1 MKKPTY
7 INHVTEKKPDG
18 HSPEGPFPGRP
29 PHTADSEKLTELE
42 SELIIRKALESD
54 TAKGI
59 ELLFRWY
66 YGPLCSHAVRYVSS
80 REIAEDIVSD
90 AFYQFHSEEIFR
102 KVKTSYRAYLF
113 TSVRYRA
120 FDYVRAEMSRSTSLQ
135 QAEYMAIG
143 EDQQPDSLTQFEDLY
158 HDVLRAIH
166 DLPVKRREVYIKH
179 RFEGKKYQEIAREMS
194 LSLRTV
200 ETHMYQA
207 IHQVRKFLTDRWL
220 VILLILTETYPR

>member
-1 MKKPTY
+1 MKKSTH
-7 INHVTEKKPDG
+7 INRITEKAPDEHLPDG
-18 HSPEGPFPGRP
+18 PVFVRP
-29 PHTADSEKLTELE
+29 PYTAGSEKLTEYE
-42 SELIIRKALESD
+42 SELIIRKALEAD

-66 YGPLCSHAVRYVSS
+66 YNPLCSHAVRYVSS

-90 AFYQFHSEEIFR
+90 VFYHFHSEQIFR
-102 KVKTSYRAYLF
+102 KVDTSYRAYLF

-120 FDYVRAEMSRSTSLQ
+120 FDYVRAEMKRSTSLQ
-135 QAEYMAIG
+135 QAEYMAIR

-158 HDVLRAIH
+158 HDVLRAI
-166 DLPVKRREVYIKH
+166 DELPVKRREIYLMH
-179 RFEGKKYQEIAREMS
+179 RFEGKKYQEIAKEMS

-220 VILLILTETYPR
+220 AIFLTCLLV

>member
-1 MKKPTY
+1 MKKPTH
-7 INHVTEKKPDG
+7 IDRITEKEPDG
-18 HSPEGPFPGRP
+18 PSPDGPFSIRP
-29 PHTADSEKLTELE
+29 PHIADSEKLTEHE

-90 AFYQFHSEEIFR
+90 VFYQFHSEEIFR
-102 KVKTSYRAYLF
+102 KVQTSYRAYLF

-120 FDYVRAEMSRSTSLQ
+120 FDYVRAEMKRSTSLQ
-135 QAEYMAIG
+135 QAEYMAIR
-143 EDQQPDSLTQFEDLY
+143 EDQQPDNLTQFEDLY

-166 DLPVKRREVYIKH
+166 ELPVKRREIYIKH
-179 RFEGKKYQEIAREMS
+179 RFEGKKYQEIAKEMS

-220 VILLILTETYPR
+220 AILLILTETYLT

>member
-1 MKKPTY
+1 MKKSTHADDA
-7 INHVTEKKPDG
+7 IRKEQDG
-18 HSPEGPFPGRP
+18 SLPAIPVFV
-29 PHTADSEKLTELE
+29 HTPQTGDDGKLTEHE
-42 SELIIRKALESD
+42 SELIIRKALETD
-54 TAKGI
+54 TARGI

-66 YGPLCSHAVRYVSS
+66 YAPLCSHAVRYVSS

-90 AFYQFHSEEIFR
+90 VFYQFHSEEIFR
-102 KVKTSYRAYLF
+102 KVRTSFRAYLF

-120 FDYVRAEMSRSTSLQ
+120 FDYVRAEMKRSTSLQ
-135 QAEYMAIG
+135 QAEYMAIR

-166 DLPVKRREVYIKH
+166 ELPVKRREIYIKH
-179 RFEGKKYQEIAREMS
+179 RFEGKKYQEIAKEMS

-207 IHQVRKFLTDRWL
+207 IHQVRKFLNTRWL
-220 VILLILTETYPR
+220 AILLAFLAG

>member
-1 MKKPTY
+1 MTDPTGMSRKK
-7 INHVTEKKPDG
+7 ESDG
-18 HSPEGPFPGRP
+18 HSSDGPVFVRPTPGSEG
-29 PHTADSEKLTELE
+29 EKLRENE
-42 SELIIRKALESD
+42 SELIIRNALESD

-66 YGPLCSHAVRYVSS
+66 YVPLCSHAVRYVSS

-90 AFYQFHSEEIFR
+90 VFYQFHSEETFR
-102 KVKTSYRAYLF
+102 KVETSFRAYLF

-120 FDYVRAEMSRSTSLQ
+120 FDYVRAEMRRSTSLQ
-135 QAEYMAIG
+135 QAEYMPIG
-143 EDQQPDSLTQFEDLY
+143 EDQQPDNLTQFEDLY

-166 DLPVKRREVYIKH
+166 DLPVKRREIYMKH
-179 RFEGKKYQEIAREMS
+179 RFEGKKYQEIAKEMD

-207 IHQVRKFLTDRWL
+207 IHQVRKFLSNRWL
-220 VILLILTETYPR
+220 ALLLSFLLI